1 MSKLLEVNNLSTS
14 FFTKFGE
21 VKAVNN
27 ISFDLEPGQVLAIVG
42 ESGSGKSVT
51 SMSVMRLV
59 AKGGKIVNGSIM
71 FDGKDLAKLSEKEMA
86 KIRGKEISMIF
97 QDPMTCLNPV
107 FTIGNQME
115 ESLKLHFKGMSKAER
130 HAKMIDMMEK
140 VGLSNPEQRLKQ
152 YPHELSGGMRQRI
165 MIAMSLL
172 CGPKLLIADE
182 PTTALD
188 VTIQAQ
194 IMDLMRDLS
203 EELNTA
209 IILITHDLGVVA
221 SIADRVNVMYCGE
234 IVESASVR
242 DLYYKPLHP
251 YTWGLLKALPRLDMK
266 ENELQPIPGS
276 TPDLLLE
283 QKGCPFFDRCDHA
296 MECCRCA
303 KPPIYEVEEGHF
315 AKCWRYHPEFKEEE

>member
-1 MSKLLEVNNLSTS
+1 MNKLLEVKNLSTS

-59 AKGGKIVNGSIM
+59 AKGGKIVNGQIL
-71 FDGKDLAKLSEKEMA
+71 FEGKDLASLSEKEMT

-115 ESLKLHFKGMSKAER
+115 ESLKLHYKGMTKKER
-130 HAKMIDMMEK
+130 HEKMLDMLNK
-140 VGLSNPEQRLKQ
+140 VGLSNPEERLKQ

-203 EELNTA
+203 EELQTA

-234 IVESASVR
+234 IVESAAVK

-296 MECCRCA
+296 MECCRDG
-303 KPPIYEVEEGHF
+303 KPPIYEVEPGHF
-315 AKCWRYHPEFKEEE
+315 AKCWRYHPEFKEEQ

>member
-1 MSKLLEVNNLSTS
+1 
-14 FFTKFGE
+14 
-21 VKAVNN
+21 
-27 ISFDLEPGQVLAIVG
+27 
-42 ESGSGKSVT
+42 
-51 SMSVMRLV
+51 MRLV
-59 AKGGKIVNGSIM
+59 AKGGKIVGGSIM
-71 FDGKDLAKLSEKEMA
+71 FDGKDLAQLSEKEMA

-115 ESLKLHFKGMSKAER
+115 ESLKLHFKDMTAKQR
-130 HAKMIDMMEK
+130 HDKMIDMMEK
-140 VGLSNPEQRLKQ
+140 VGLSNPEERLKQ

-234 IVESASVR
+234 IVESAPVK

-296 MECCRCA
+296 MECCKVA
-303 KPPIYEVEEGHF
+303 KPPIYEVEKEHY
-315 AKCWRYHPEFKEEE
+315 AKCWRYHPEFKEEQ

>member
-1 MSKLLEVNNLSTS
+1 
-14 FFTKFGE
+14 
-21 VKAVNN
+21 
-27 ISFDLEPGQVLAIVG
+27 
-42 ESGSGKSVT
+42 
-51 SMSVMRLV
+51 
-59 AKGGKIVNGSIM
+59 
-71 FDGKDLAKLSEKEMA
+71 
-86 KIRGKEISMIF
+86 
-97 QDPMTCLNPV
+97 
-107 FTIGNQME
+107 
-115 ESLKLHFKGMSKAER
+115 
-130 HAKMIDMMEK
+130 MIDMMEK
-140 VGLSNPEQRLKQ
+140 VGLSNPEERLKQ

-234 IVESASVR
+234 IVESAPVK

-296 MECCRCA
+296 MECCKVA
-303 KPPIYEVEEGHF
+303 KPPIYEVEKEHY
-315 AKCWRYHPEFKEEE
+315 AKCWRYHPEFKEEQ

>member
-1 MSKLLEVNNLSTS
+1 
-14 FFTKFGE
+14 
-21 VKAVNN
+21 
-27 ISFDLEPGQVLAIVG
+27 
-42 ESGSGKSVT
+42 
-51 SMSVMRLV
+51 
-59 AKGGKIVNGSIM
+59 
-71 FDGKDLAKLSEKEMA
+71 
-86 KIRGKEISMIF
+86 MIF

-115 ESLKLHFKGMSKAER
+115 ESLKLHFKDMTAKQR
-130 HAKMIDMMEK
+130 HDKMIDMMEK
-140 VGLSNPEQRLKQ
+140 VGLSNPEERLKQ

-182 PTTALD
+182 PTSALD

-234 IVESASVR
+234 IVESAPVK

-296 MECCRCA
+296 MECCKVA
-303 KPPIYEVEEGHF
+303 KPPIYEVEKEHY
-315 AKCWRYHPEFKEEE
+315 AKCWRYHPEFKEEQ